1 MNIHG
6 VVSTEK
12 LAKLIQGCVSE
23 HFTGRLNLE
32 NTHFLQSWT
41 LYFYQGCLIWAASS
55 VHPIRRFCRQMSLHC
70 PELSIHTVVEWGSDT
85 VDLDYIFLAK
95 LVKQG
100 KIQWKQMAA
109 VIEGQITEILFDL
122 LQQSNLQSRSIIP
135 LTYRRI
141 PESTIDSTTKN
152 SSLVLVATE
161 YCWLQAKQA
170 WEAWHQAGLRDYSPN
185 LAPAIRQAKQLQQLI
200 PAVAY
205 RNLISLADGN
215 WTLRDL
221 AVKLK
226 QNLLPLTQSI
236 IPYIHQGLIG
246 LIEVEDILAASNVSQ
261 PHLQASTSPLVAS
274 IDDSKNDRL
283 MISRIL
289 TQAGY
294 RFINIEDPVKALLI
308 LLKHKPDLIFLD
320 LIMPVVNGYEI
331 CSQIRRTSVFKD
343 TPVIIL
349 TNNDGIVDRVRAKVV
364 GASGF
369 LAKPVKAE
377 KVLKIVQKHLPT
389 TKPVQS
395 QGLQMQTLNPKL
407 VNLNS
412 QSCLTEIL

>member
-12 LAKLIQGCVSE
+12 LAKLIQACVSE
-23 HFTGRLNLE
+23 HFTGRLSVE

-70 PELSIHTVVEWGSDT
+70 PELSIHTVVEWGADT
-85 VDLDYIFLAK
+85 VDWDYIFLAK

-122 LQQSNLQSRSIIP
+122 LQQSELQSRSIIP

-170 WEAWHQAGLRDYSPN
+170 WEAWRQAGLRDYSPN

-364 GASGF
+364 CASGF
-369 LAKPVKAE
+369 LAKPIKAE